1 MFTDILEFCLQ
12 NQLSRYFPS
21 GRLSLSIKIGPRI
34 LALGATHPH
43 PSFDLSFIVNEAWQR
58 MKNALSLFLFL
69 GAGQTRKSFWKSKEL
84 KRERPHIVFI
94 LADDLGWNE
103 VPSLVICASIIILP
117 NSQKIMVMVILAFH
131 LTANCE
137 FIASKFG
144 AC

>member
-1 MFTDILEFCLQ
+1 MSDRKQ
-12 NQLSRYFPS
+12 PPKYFPS
-21 GRLSLSIKIGPRI
+21 GRLSLSIKVGPRI

-84 KRERPHIVFI
+84 KQERPHIVFI

-103 VPSLVICASIIILP
+103 VPSFVIFASIITFTLILP
-117 NSQKIMVMVILAFH
+117 NSQKIMVMVILI
-131 LTANCE
+131 CE
-137 FIASKFG
+137 LIESKFG